1 MRVSVGPERLVGA
14 CLIAKPRRGAWAGV
28 PLIALPPSPPSSGG
42 SAIDEQIVSLSQ
54 LALHAQGS
62 PLVLAPRAAR
72 KAAGAGACGAEEF
85 SSQPTP
91 PSTPDSGGSLASDD
105 PAPPLPRVLKPR
117 KRRKRE
123 RAASAPGPGPPN
135 TPSALCACAV
145 CRATLLRAPPPSHQ
159 QPPTPPVSPLQ
170 AKIGY
175 SWDDIVPQKCEC
187 CAGSQDVLRVLVRAF
202 LGCRQPRTNL
212 VEFCFPVSS
221 RRLVT
226 DALVPAPL
234 YLTQLLP
241 AGKGGQGGSRSSA
254 YFEVPMYKPN
264 VDSFVWEDCDCRL
277 RPFPLCLLRFSSTS
291 VGQLG

>member
-175 SWDDIVPQKCEC
+175 SWDDIVPQKCKSPARFWACSLLSLYE
-187 CAGSQDVLRVLVRAF
+187 RAHGGDGGRN
-202 LGCRQPRTNL
+202 GCRHSFRPTTPPTQFREYLSSP
-212 VEFCFPVSS
+212 CPADVSAGG
-221 RRLVT
+221 T
-226 DALVPAPL
+226 PALLIKQTGVP
-234 YLTQLLP
+234 
-241 AGKGGQGGSRSSA
+241 
-254 YFEVPMYKPN
+254 
-264 VDSFVWEDCDCRL
+264 
-277 RPFPLCLLRFSSTS
+277 
-291 VGQLG
+291 